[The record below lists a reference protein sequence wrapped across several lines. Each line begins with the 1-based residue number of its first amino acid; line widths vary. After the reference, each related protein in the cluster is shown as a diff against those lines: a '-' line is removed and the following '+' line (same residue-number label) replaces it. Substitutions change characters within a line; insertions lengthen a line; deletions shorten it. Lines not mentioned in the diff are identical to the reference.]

1 MTLYFG
7 DIKTSLGCYFYK
19 PKVILKPIGFGD
31 IILIPS
37 TQRMATSFT
46 QEISLVPQEIN
57 ITKKSI
63 DKVDAFY
70 GDS

>member
-1 MTLYFG
+1 MILKLRWSVIF
-7 DIKTSLGCYFYK
+7 DK
-19 PKVILKPIGFGD
+19 PKVILKPIGFSD

-63 DKVDAFY
+63 DKVDAFFWS
-70 GDS
+70 G